1 MLLCMSKVSRVFNL
15 SAIILLTLSGCNE
28 IIEENLESQAVDV
41 IAPRD
46 GAVNADNVQQ
56 FVWDPVEFATEYKF
70 QVAKPEFL
78 MIDKLVS
85 DTVTTATKMTL
96 SLPPGKYEWR
106 VKALNNS
113 SETKYFTRRLIINDT
128 TNLNASQVLLTFP
141 LSNGYVNSATPTFRW
156 DVVPNAKEYDFKI
169 YEGDFENSNL
179 VINEINT
186 TNSSLLLSVSLS
198 EKEYSWGV
206 RAENDL
212 SKTLYSSRT
221 FLVDVTSPLTP
232 VLASPLDSAVTSST
246 NIAFSWSGISNPGSP
261 EFDTIYIA
269 ADTALNNMVVKA
281 ESVTSVFTHTLSSGD
296 YYWAVKRFDKAGNYS
311 WTSELRKLIVQ

>member
-1 MLLCMSKVSRVFNL
+1 MSKVSQVFKL
-15 SAIILLTLSGCNE
+15 STIMLLTFSGCTA
-28 IIEENLESQAVDV
+28 IIEENLESQTIDI

-46 GAVNADNVQQ
+46 GAVSADNVQQ

-78 MIDKLVS
+78 MIDKLVV
-85 DTVTTATKMTL
+85 DTITTASKMTL
-96 SLPPGKYEWR
+96 NLPPGMYEWR
-106 VKALNNS
+106 IKALNSS
-113 SETKYFTRRLIINDT
+113 SETKYFTRRLTVNDT
-128 TNLNASQVLLTFP
+128 TNLNGSEVILSYP
-141 LSNGYVNSATPTFRW
+141 LQNGYVNSVTPTFRW

-179 VINEINT
+179 VTNEIST
-186 TNSSLLLSVSLS
+186 TNTSVLLTVSLS
-198 EKEYSWGV
+198 EKVYSWGV

-232 VLASPLDSAVTSST
+232 ILSSPLDSAITSTS
-246 NIAFSWSGISNPGSP
+246 NIAFSWSSISNGGAP
-261 EFDTIYIA
+261 EFDSIYIA
-269 ADTALNNMVVKA
+269 ADTALNNTVVKA
-281 ESVTSVFTHTLSSGD
+281 ESVSSVFTQTLSPGD
-296 YYWAVKRFDKAGNYS
+296 YYWAVKRYDKAGNYS